1 MALLSVFEDPTDA
14 SRRVCEAPYQLGSDV
29 GFRLLLSVG
38 RVGAAGRPP
47 PQAGVRL
54 GGPGGNAPSRAPQGS
69 ADHALRTAR
78 LAPSLGTRRRSSF
91 VEVEEDVHA
100 ASDFLFKSLGDLVNR
115 K

>member
-1 MALLSVFEDPTDA
+1 MSAPACCCLLVE
-14 SRRVCEAPYQLGSDV
+14 REQQG
-29 GFRLLLSVG
+29 G
-38 RVGAAGRPP
+38 P

-69 ADHALRTAR
+69 ALRTAR

-91 VEVEEDVHA
+91 VEVEEDMHA
-100 ASDFLFKSLGDLVNR
+100 ASDFSFKSLGDLVNR

>member
-1 MALLSVFEDPTDA
+1 MPREESAKLLTSQAPT
-14 SRRVCEAPYQLGSDV
+14 SAPACCC
-29 GFRLLLSVG
+29 LLVG
-38 RVGAAGRPP
+38 REQQGGP

-100 ASDFLFKSLGDLVNR
+100 ASDFSFKSLGDLVNR